1 MDAFWARHVFNRTLR
16 CAEAGCALA
25 LLDWPAANVGKETEL
40 AARPTCESYRLSDSG
55 WDNRTALGYF
65 RSDWR
70 QSACADWAPGRLPGG
85 KCEPRPPSEQPVWVA
100 FKGTLSG
107 ATPFGLG
114 ATSCSSFVGR
124 WKWAGERKIVIL
136 SPICLLS
143 ISLIQEA
150 SPFQHNV
157 R

>member
-1 MDAFWARHVFNRTLR
+1 MDAYWGRHVFNRTLR

-114 ATSCSSFVGR
+114 ASCSSFVHR
-124 WKWAGERKIVIL
+124 W
-136 SPICLLS
+136 
-143 ISLIQEA
+143 
-150 SPFQHNV
+150 
-157 R
+157 